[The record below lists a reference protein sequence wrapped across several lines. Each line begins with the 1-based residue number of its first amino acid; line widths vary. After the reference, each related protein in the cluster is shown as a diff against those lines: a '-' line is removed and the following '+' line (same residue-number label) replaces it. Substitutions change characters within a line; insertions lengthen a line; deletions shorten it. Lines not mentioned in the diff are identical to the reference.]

1 MYKRYTPLRA
11 LKQLSVK
18 KLSLHQKFLL
28 ERARKNKTSKGD
40 DWNRNCPTWTKN
52 TRLEQ
57 TSNPQGG
64 SDHEIRD

>member
-11 LKQLSVK
+11 MKQLSVK

-40 DWNRNCPTWTKN
+40 VWNRNCPSWTKN
-52 TRLEQ
+52 TRLE
-57 TSNPQGG
+57 
-64 SDHEIRD
+64 